1 MNVEQRVFNKLFKE
15 DKTDLSL
22 NKIELGA
29 IDDIDSKTSKANS
42 ESLSGARL
50 AQQAIA
56 AYESAANLYSQA
68 EFIANKALPQ
78 AKDLGAKQLVKDLQ
92 SILKG
97 VGGRLKRAN
106 STASK
111 IKSLI

>member
-1 MNVEQRVFNKLFKE
+1 MNVEQRVFNSLFKE
-15 DKTDLSL
+15 QKTELSRV
-22 NKIELGA
+22 ELA
-29 IDDIDSKTSKANS
+29 VIDDIDSKTSKANS
-42 ESLSGARL
+42 ESLQGAKL

-56 AYESAANLYSQA
+56 AYESAASFYSQA

-78 AKDLGAKQLVKDLQ
+78 AKDLGAKQLVKQLQ
-92 SILKG
+92 SVLKG

-106 STASK
+106 STAAK